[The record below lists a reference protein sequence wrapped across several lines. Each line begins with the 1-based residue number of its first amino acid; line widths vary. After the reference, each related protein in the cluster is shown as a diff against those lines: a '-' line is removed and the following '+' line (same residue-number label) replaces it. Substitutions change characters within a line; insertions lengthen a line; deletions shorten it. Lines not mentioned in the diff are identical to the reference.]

1 MKMKKLPLM
10 LLLLLLPIIASAQN
24 STDSPKYGISFSG
37 FLKTDYFLDTREG
50 VSIREGHFLL
60 YPRNISLD
68 AYDNDI
74 YASPSFNFLSI
85 QSRLTGRITA
95 PDAFGAKVSGFLE
108 ADFFGNENAAF
119 IDANGFRLRHA
130 FAKLNWD
137 NTELIAG
144 QYWHPFF
151 IPACFSGVISFNTGA
166 PFQPF
171 SRNPQVRLTYK
182 AGDMSFSG
190 VVSAQRDFTSPG
202 GSAPLRN
209 SATPIVSGLVSYE
222 SINSSTGKGFLAGA
236 GIDYKTIQPLQ
247 TTTRLLQSYV
257 TDEKVKGLSATAFI
271 KITMPEFTW
280 KLQTIYGENL
290 FDLIMM
296 GGYVVS
302 SLEDPLTNRVKYSTL
317 NYHTTWSEIQTTGE
331 KVQVGLWA
339 GYARNL
345 GSRETILV
353 YSNRIGGTD
362 ATTRGA
368 DMKSLARISP
378 RLVFIQGKFNFS
390 TELEYTSV
398 AYATRQTDGTLNR
411 DEYGKITD
419 SQNVGNLRILLSV
432 LLNF

>member
-1 MKMKKLPLM
+1 MNKLPSM
-10 LLLLLLPIIASAQN
+10 LLLLLPILASAQN
-24 STDSPKYGISFSG
+24 STDPPGYGISFSG

-60 YPRNISLD
+60 FPMNISPD
-68 AYDNDI
+68 ANGNDI

-85 QSRLTGRITA
+85 QTRLTGRITA
-95 PDAFGAKVSGFLE
+95 PDAFGAKVSGILE
-108 ADFFGNENAAF
+108 ADFFGNESAAF

-130 FAKLNWD
+130 YTKLNWE

-144 QYWHPFF
+144 QFWHPFF

-182 AGDMSFSG
+182 AGDLSFTG
-190 VVSAQRDFTSPG
+190 AVSAQRDFTSPG
-202 GSAPLRN
+202 GTAPLRN
-209 SATPIVSGLVSYE
+209 SATPILSGLISFDG
-222 SINSSTGKGFLAGA
+222 IGSTGTGFIAGA
-236 GIDYKTIQPLQ
+236 GVDYKTIQPMQ
-247 TTTRLLQSYV
+247 TTTRLLQTFV
-257 TDEKVKGLSATAFI
+257 TDEKVKGLSATAFL
-271 KITMPEFTW
+271 KITRPEFTW

-317 NYHTTWSEIQTTGE
+317 NYHTTWTEFQTTGD
-331 KVQVGLWA
+331 KVQFAVWA

-345 GSRETILV
+345 GSKETILA

-362 ATTRGA
+362 VTTRGA
-368 DMKSLARISP
+368 DMKHVARISP
-378 RLVFIQGKFNFS
+378 RLVFIQGKFNFA
-390 TELEYTSV
+390 TEIEYTTV

-419 SQNVGNLRILLSV
+419 SQNVGNLRV
-432 LLNF
+432 LFSAILNF

>member
-1 MKMKKLPLM
+1 MKINKLLSM
-10 LLLLLLPIIASAQN
+10 LLLLLPIMASAQN
-24 STDSPKYGISFSG
+24 STDPPKYGISFSG

-68 AYDNDI
+68 TDGNDI
-74 YASPSFNFLSI
+74 YANPSFNFLSI

-95 PDAFGAKVSGFLE
+95 PDAFGAKVSGILE

-130 FAKLNWD
+130 FAKLDWEKA
-137 NTELIAG
+137 ELIAG

-171 SRNPQVRLTYK
+171 SRNPQARLTYK
-182 AGDMSFSG
+182 PGKVNLTG
-190 VVSAQRDFTSPG
+190 VVSSQRDFTSPG

-209 SATPIVSGLVSYE
+209 SATPILSGLITYE
-222 SINSSTGKGFLAGA
+222 ENNSSTGTGFLAGA
-236 GIDYKTIQPLQ
+236 GVDYKTIQPLQ
-247 TTTRLLQSYV
+247 TTTRFLQSFV
-257 TDEKVKGLSATAFI
+257 TDEKVSGLSATAFL
-271 KITMPEFTW
+271 KITRPQFIW

-317 NYHTTWSEIQTTGE
+317 NYHTTWTELQTKGD
-331 KVQVGLWA
+331 KVQLGLWA

-345 GSRETILV
+345 GSKETILE
-353 YSNRIGGTD
+353 YSNRIGGSD
-362 ATTRGA
+362 VTTRGA
-368 DMKSLARISP
+368 DMKSLMRVSP
-378 RLVFIQGKFNFS
+378 RVVFISGKFNLA

-398 AYATRQTDGTLNR
+398 AYATRQTDGTINR
-411 DEYGKITD
+411 DEYGKITE
-419 SQNVGNLRILLSV
+419 SQNVSNLRVLLSAI
-432 LLNF
+432 LNF